1 MLIKNFNINNF
12 NNNNNEEFT
21 NLISDYISSKVASFI
36 KRRIIKKRIIITD
49 NFILL
54 LWLCLYSTF
63 KNVIYFIEIYF
74 TGVYYKY
81 RFYILISNF
90 LIDLIHKIFF
100 SSFLVLRPLIETC
113 EF

>member
-36 KRRIIKKRIIITD
+36 KRRIMKKQIIITD
-49 NFILL
+49 NFILLL

-100 SSFLVLRPLIETC
+100 SSETTY
-113 EF
+113 